1 MATEVDAARASKP
14 VKTLFGWLVF
24 RRISLPLSIRVAR
37 TRIRPSNVTAAGVL
51 LGVAAAAMFS
61 TGRYAWLVA
70 GGVAAFIAKL
80 LDAMD
85 GEIAR
90 AKHLDTAAGYV
101 ADGLS
106 DRLRD
111 TVVLAGLG
119 VGATRMG
126 VAGAEVWTAAALT
139 GYLAFFYVSAA
150 TPSHWREMR
159 DERDLDE
166 KHMFRVTPRLRL
178 GAGDT
183 LAVAVLVGAVA
194 GRPWWPVMAVA
205 LGAPVAILMKVRRL
219 FEARPW
225 ERSESWAPSQE

>member
-1 MATEVDAARASKP
+1 MAAEVDASRASKP

-37 TRIRPSNVTAAGVL
+37 TRIRPSHVTAAGVL
-51 LGVAAAAMFS
+51 LGVAAAGMFA
-61 TGRYAWLVA
+61 TGRYVWLVA

-119 VGATRMG
+119 TGAARMG

-183 LAVAVLVGAVA
+183 LAVAVLAGAVA

-205 LGAPVAILMKVRRL
+205 LGAPVAIVMKVRRL

-225 ERSESWAPSQE
+225 ERSESWAPSQD